1 MNFSQHEWGVFPIPK
16 TFVIIKITLKSQ
28 KTKIFTKSQTKIE
41 RDSQKGGGG
50 GPQFGKKKNNPVIFL
65 FVCTLWS
72 LVCLLPVLLL

>member
-41 RDSQKGGGG
+41 RDSQKGGEVRNLGR
-50 GPQFGKKKNNPVIFL
+50 KKQIIP
-65 FVCTLWS
+65 
-72 LVCLLPVLLL
+72 